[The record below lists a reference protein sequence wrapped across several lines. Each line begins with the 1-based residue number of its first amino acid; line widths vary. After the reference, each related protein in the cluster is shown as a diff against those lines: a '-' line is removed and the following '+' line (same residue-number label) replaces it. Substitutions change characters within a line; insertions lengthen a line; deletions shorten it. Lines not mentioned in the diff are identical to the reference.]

1 MKYIKNMNV
10 PNRLTMAR
18 VLLIP
23 LFVLFMC
30 LSVKGGRVDALR
42 LAAEHDFVVR
52 RWISVIIF
60 GIASFTD
67 FLDGNIAR
75 KRGLISNFGKFMDP
89 LADKLLVC
97 SALILLSVEGSLP
110 VWVVLIIIARE
121 FIIGGIRQ
129 VAADKGTVIAAS
141 KWGKLKTCSQM
152 LLCIVLILPTL
163 PVKLGATVIWVLI
176 IIATVLTLVSL
187 IDYII
192 KNKNVML
199 EGGM

>member
-1 MKYIKNMNV
+1 MNV

-30 LSVKGGRVDALR
+30 LSVKGGQVEALR
-42 LAAEHDFVVR
+42 AAAGHDFVVR

-60 GIASFTD
+60 GVASFTD

-75 KRGLISNFGKFMDP
+75 KKGLISNFGKFMDP

-163 PVKLGATVIWVLI
+163 PVRLGAAVIWVLI
-176 IIATVLTLVSL
+176 IIATALTLISL